1 MRVHTLEG
9 IEIPSALPLNLKVNE
24 AHGLD
29 GIEML
34 AASTITRRSY
44 MKSQYICGKNA
55 KNKLR

>member
-24 AHGLD
+24 AHGLG

-34 AASTITRRSY
+34 AASTIY
-44 MKSQYICGKNA
+44 PPLVHEVPVY
-55 KNKLR
+55 LRKKCKK